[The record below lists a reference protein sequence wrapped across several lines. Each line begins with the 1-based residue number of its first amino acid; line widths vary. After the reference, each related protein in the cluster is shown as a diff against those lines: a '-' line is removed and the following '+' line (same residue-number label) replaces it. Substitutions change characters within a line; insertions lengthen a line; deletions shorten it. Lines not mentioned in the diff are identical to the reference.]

1 MNRLRWRMS
10 VVTLGSLV
18 ASPAYAVV
26 PPSTVSGP
34 SPTGMSPLNVL
45 LYGSIVIMLCGLFVA
60 AAALI
65 VRLIMELFRR

>member
-1 MNRLRWRMS
+1 MERLTRW
-10 VVTLGSLV
+10 TSLV
-18 ASPAYAVV
+18 VLVGFAQSVYAVV
-26 PPSTVSGP
+26 PPSTVSGS
-34 SPTGMSPLNVL
+34 SPTGMSPLDWL